1 MSFLGNTS
9 NTPTTSGGG
18 LFGSNNTNNASNTGT
33 AATGGGLF
41 GTQGNPGL
49 FGNPSTT
56 TAGTGLF
63 GGGGGA
69 STTPSTGTTGG
80 LFGAAPN
87 PVSTGTTG
95 GGLFGAATN
104 PTSTGTTGGGLFGA
118 ATNPTRTTG
127 GGLFGATTNPTST
140 GTTGGGLFGAPSTT
154 SSATG
159 TASGL
164 FGTAPSGSAG
174 NDARPPAAPNT
185 NSLFGGFAPKP
196 QGTSTAQGPAT
207 SLFGAPST
215 STGAPTGGLFGTKP
229 ADSTTTGATNTS
241 ATPALGGGLFGA
253 RPAAPAAATSS
264 GFSLGGNT
272 AATTAPTFSLGGN
285 NSSTTS
291 TSALGGGL
299 FGTKL
304 PEKKDGAAAPAVSF
318 NLGGA
323 KTEDSKAAENKP
335 PAALSANPMVAVP
348 PPSMLRGKTIEEIVN
363 RWTSELETHVK
374 DFTKFAGEVSVWDR
388 ALVENSN
395 HLAALYSH
403 VLAAERQQSEIDS
416 TLDNI
421 EQQQRELMTTLED
434 YERASQEILGG
445 QGGSLRSLDTGP
457 ADTERD
463 KNYMLATDLHTNL
476 DDLSASLTQMIESV
490 NALSMSQ
497 KPAIEGGEDPM
508 AQISQV
514 LSSHLESLQWIDSS
528 VRELDTKVNEVER
541 RVKES
546 GHSFGNGKSRGFGLN
561 R

>member
-1 MSFLGNTS
+1 MSLFGNTS
-9 NTPTTSGGG
+9 NAPTTSGGG

-33 AATGGGLF
+33 TATGGGLF
-41 GTQGNPGL
+41 VTQGKPGL
-49 FGNPSTT
+49 FGNPSTA

-80 LFGAAPN
+80 LFGTAP
-87 PVSTGTTG
+87 
-95 GGLFGAATN
+95 N
-104 PTSTGTTGGGLFGA
+104 PTSTGTTGGGLFGTT
-118 ATNPTRTTG
+118 TNPTS
-127 GGLFGATTNPTST
+127 TST

-159 TASGL
+159 TTGGL
-164 FGTAPSGSAG
+164 FGTAPSSSAG
-174 NDARPPAAPNT
+174 NDAKSPAASNT
-185 NSLFGGFAPKP
+185 NPLFGGFGSKP
-196 QGTSTAQGPAT
+196 QGTTTAQGPAT

-215 STGAPTGGLFGTKP
+215 STGATAGGLFGTKP
-229 ADSTTTGATNTS
+229 PDSTTGASNSS

-253 RPAAPAAATSS
+253 KPAAPAAATSS

-291 TSALGGGL
+291 TTTSGGGL
-299 FGTKL
+299 FGAKL
-304 PEKKDGAAAPAVSF
+304 PEKKDGAAAPALSF

-323 KTEDSKAAENKP
+323 KTEDSKAA
-335 PAALSANPMVAVP
+335 PAASSANPIVAVP

-421 EQQQRELMTTLED
+421 EQQQKELLTTLED

-528 VRELDTKVNEVER
+528 VRELDSKVNEVER